1 MSFFDSQQIAFLPE
15 TVLLITI
22 LTSIVL
28 SFLSEKIKPGAV
40 FYVALTGLFL
50 SLFSYRFVPLNNEI
64 VLLNGGF
71 VSNPFSCLM
80 GFLILTGTIITVLMS
95 KSYTSGFGKSEGEFY
110 SLILTASLGGL
121 LLVSSRDLISFFI
134 SLETV
139 SISSYILCAFT
150 KSDKLSNEAGLK
162 YLLIGAA
169 ASAVMLYGLSF
180 LYGMSGSTNYE
191 AISKS
196 IATTK
201 AYFLLSISFI
211 LVMGG
216 FLFKLGSFPFHFWV
230 PDVYEGA
237 PIPVAAFISVVSKTA
252 GLGALIVFMSVIY
265 GNAPL
270 WCLILGFIAAVSMS
284 IGNLAAIKQTN
295 IKRLMG
301 YSSIAQC
308 GYLLAG
314 VAVISAEGF
323 SGSVFYIIA
332 YLFTNLGAWAAV
344 EAFINKTG
352 KSDVEDF
359 RGLLYK
365 EPVTAVTLF
374 LCFLSLAGIPLTAGF
389 IGKFYLFKSVFFGG
403 GYFILLLLI
412 ALINTVVGL
421 YYYFRV
427 IKVMFDKSAVG
438 HKFGVDKAADSKTL
452 EGVCIAMAL
461 IVLFIGIAPTAYINL
476 TEHSIARMEVN
487 VR

>member
-1 MSFFDSQQIAFLPE
+1 MSFFYSQQIAFLPE
-15 TVLLITI
+15 MILLMTI
-22 LTSIVL
+22 LTSIAL
-28 SFLSEKIKPGAV
+28 SFLSEKIKPCTV
-40 FYVALTGLFL
+40 FYVSLTGLFL

-64 VLLNGGF
+64 TLLNGSF
-71 VSNPFSCLM
+71 ISNPFSCLM

-110 SLILTASLGGL
+110 SLLMTAALGGL
-121 LLVSSRDLISFFI
+121 LLVSSRDLISFFV

-139 SISSYILCAFT
+139 SISSYMLCAFT

-162 YLLIGAA
+162 YLLIGAT

-180 LYGMSGSTNYE
+180 LYGAAGDTNYE
-191 AISKS
+191 VIAKSLSLAKPDIIMAISFVL
-196 IATTK
+196 I
-201 AYFLLSISFI
+201 
-211 LVMGG
+211 MGG

-237 PIPVAAFISVVSKTA
+237 PVPVAAFISVVSKTA
-252 GLGALIVFMSVIY
+252 GLGALIVFTGIIF
-265 GNAPL
+265 GNSPL

-284 IGNLAAIKQTN
+284 IGNLAAIKQTD

-301 YSSIAQC
+301 YSSVAQC

-332 YLFTNLGAWAAV
+332 YIFTNLGAWAAI
-344 EAFINKTG
+344 EALVNKTG
-352 KSDVEDF
+352 KSTVEDF

-365 EPVTAVTLF
+365 EPATAMTLV

-389 IGKFYLFKSVFFGG
+389 IGKFYLFKSIFFGG

-427 IKVMFDKSAVG
+427 IKVIFEKSAVIEETDIN
-438 HKFGVDKAADSKTL
+438 KDVETKVL

-461 IVLFIGIAPTAYINL
+461 IVLFIGIAPTSYINL
-476 TEHSIARMEVN
+476 AEHSIARMQVN